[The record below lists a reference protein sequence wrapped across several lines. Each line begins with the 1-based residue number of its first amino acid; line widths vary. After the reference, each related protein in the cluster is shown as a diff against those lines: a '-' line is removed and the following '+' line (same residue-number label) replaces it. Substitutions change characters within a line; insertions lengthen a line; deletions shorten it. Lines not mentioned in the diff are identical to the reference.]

1 MTVVAQFWCIPAAP
15 RGFRTITGAGQ
26 QPVTMTQGKLTG
38 SCCGQAGGALR
49 ETTQPRNNDPTAQK
63 QR

>member
-15 RGFRTITGAGQ
+15 RGFRTITGTGQ
-26 QPVTMTQGKLTG
+26 QPVTMMAVKLAV
-38 SCCGQAGGALR
+38 SCCGQAEGALR
-49 ETTQPRNNDPTAQK
+49 ETTQPRNHDPTAQP

>member
-1 MTVVAQFWCIPAAP
+1 MTAVAQFFRIPAVQG
-15 RGFRTITGAGQ
+15 GFRTITKTGQ
-26 QPVTMTQGKLTG
+26 QPVTMTAVKLAG

-49 ETTQPRNNDPTAQK
+49 ETTQPRNHDPTAQK